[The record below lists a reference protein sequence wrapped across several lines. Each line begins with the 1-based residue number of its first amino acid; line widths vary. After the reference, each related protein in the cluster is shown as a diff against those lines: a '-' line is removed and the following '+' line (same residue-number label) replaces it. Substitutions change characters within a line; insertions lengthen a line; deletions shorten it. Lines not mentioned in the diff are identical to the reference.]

1 MPNSL
6 CPGPAGQ
13 WAFSQKHK
21 HFYRQISHQLIKI
34 YGVLPTL
41 HKIVCNA
48 WLLCH
53 LSGVPLP
60 NSPPS
65 SWYLEKPIPIINC
78 SPSDLGELFRLG
90 GYDSQLDTQW
100 YWLTRI
106 TPWVTDTIKTNTF
119 FPPLSWSEGGNL
131 TPVNCICLH
140 FWLFQHTE
148 FLMGKDLSP

>member
-6 CPGPAGQ
+6 CPGLVGQ

-34 YGVLPTL
+34 YGVLLTL

-65 SWYLEKPIPIINC
+65 SWYLEKPIPIVNC
-78 SPSDLGELFRLG
+78 SPSDLGELFRPG
-90 GYDSQLDTQW
+90 VYGSQLDTQW
-100 YWLTRI
+100 YSLTRVWI
-106 TPWVTDTIKTNTF
+106 YTLGDRRYQNQYILPTSLLVRRGKFGTCELYLFT
-119 FPPLSWSEGGNL
+119 LL
-131 TPVNCICLH
+131 TLPAH
-140 FWLFQHTE
+140 
-148 FLMGKDLSP
+148 